1 VADKNFKV
9 KSGLQVPSLTTA
21 GPVTTDSAGNVT
33 SSATLPISQGG
44 TGQTTAGNALNAFL
58 PLQTSQDNKFLQ
70 TNGVTT
76 QWTTPQQHTATD
88 GVLGSRVYSGTVTPS
103 SPVTGDLWIDQT
115 TGNGI
120 QLVRWR
126 KTVASAT
133 TTVTGLDDNNLTLS
147 YTSGNEQVYINGV
160 LITRGQDYTATNG
173 TSVVLT
179 QAAEVG
185 DTLEIFGNPLFS
197 VTDTYTQAQSNSIYV
212 RNSNYQVAGKNKIIN
227 GDFGVNQRGFVSTT
241 STGSYTYD
249 RWMSTLIGDGTTTLS
264 SQAFIPGSAPIS
276 DYESINYLRA
286 VTAGQTSTNT
296 ATLIKQKIEDVRTF
310 ANQTVTVSFWAKS
323 FSGTP
328 SISVEFVQVFGSGG
342 SSAVNSI
349 ISSPIKKSIN
359 TAWNRYFYTITVP
372 SILGKTIGANSTL
385 ELNIWLSAGS
395 DFNAR
400 TGSLGIQL
408 NTFDIWGVQAEL
420 GSVPTSFST
429 SEGTIY
435 GELAACQRYYYRF
448 VGSQTIGST
457 ISNICNA
464 SMQSASNA
472 SGMFEY
478 PVQMRVAPSFYVH
491 PSAVGILQISG
502 GFAFPSPLTLVAN
515 DNKRAM
521 LKETT
526 SGQTIGHGCILG
538 LSNTINDYFELSA
551 EL

>member
-103 SPVTGDLWIDQT
+103 SPVIGDLWIDQT

-179 QAAEVG
+179 QAAEIG

-197 VTDTYTQAQSNSIYV
+197 VTDAYTQSQSNSLYV
-212 RNSNYQVAGKNKIIN
+212 AKSGFDAAGKNFCIN
-227 GDFGVNQRGFVSTT
+227 GGMDIWQRGTSFSNAGGGQYTADRWQIFNGAGSYSVARTT
-241 STGSYTYD
+241 SNIPLNFVYGIQVTATANSSTPYLMQMIETQNTTMLQGKQFLVGAWVQAPAGVIMNIHVLSSTVTDASIFQMNGNPTGDRTFTATGSPQFIF
-249 RWMSTLIGDGTTTLS
+249 SNVGTLS
-264 SQAFIPGSAPIS
+264 S
-276 DYESINYLRA
+276 NMKTLRI
-286 VTAGQTSTNT
+286 TIWPTSLSNGQSY
-296 ATLIKQKIEDVRTF
+296 
-310 ANQTVTVSFWAKS
+310 TVT
-323 FSGTP
+323 
-328 SISVEFVQVFGSGG
+328 
-342 SSAVNSI
+342 
-349 ISSPIKKSIN
+349 
-359 TAWNRYFYTITVP
+359 
-372 SILGKTIGANSTL
+372 
-385 ELNIWLSAGS
+385 
-395 DFNAR
+395 
-400 TGSLGIQL
+400 
-408 NTFDIWGVQAEL
+408 GVQLEA
-420 GSVPTSFST
+420 SSIPTPFSRA
-429 SEGTIY
+429 GGDIA
-435 GELAACQRYYYRF
+435 GELVRCQRYYYRF

-472 SGMFEY
+472 TGMFEY
-478 PVQMRVAPSFYVH
+478 PVQMRVPPSFYVH

>member
-88 GVLGSRVYSGTVTPS
+88 GVVGAKIYSGTVTPS
-103 SPVTGDLWIDQT
+103 SPVVGDLWIDQT

-179 QAAEVG
+179 QAAEIG

-197 VTDTYTQAQSNSIYV
+197 VTDAYTQSQSNSIYV
-212 RNSNYQVAGKNKIIN
+212 RNSNYPVAGKNKIIN
-227 GDFGVNQRGFVSTT
+227 GDFGVNQRGFTTTT
-241 STGSYTYD
+241 STATFLFD
-249 RWMSTLIGDGTTTLS
+249 RWQTRAVDGTSTFTAQTFTS
-264 SQAFIPGSAPIS
+264 GSAPVAG
-276 DYESINYLRA
+276 YESTNYIR
-286 VTAGQTSTNT
+286 VSSSGQTATSTRT
-296 ATLIKQKIEDVRTF
+296 AISQPIEDVRTF
-310 ANQTVTVSFWAKS
+310 AGQTATFSFWAKS
-323 FSGTP
+323 ESGTP
-328 SISVEFVQVFGSGG
+328 SVAVYLAQNWTNGFADGPGQKVTIN
-342 SSAVNSI
+342 SS
-349 ISSPIKKSIN
+349 
-359 TAWNRYFYTITVP
+359 WNRYSMTFQVP
-372 SILGKTIGANSTL
+372 ALVGQTIG
-385 ELNIWLSAGS
+385 LNNKLTPFIFTSAGS
-395 DFNAR
+395 DWNSQSA
-400 TGSLGIQL
+400 SLGIQS
-408 NTFDIWGVQAEL
+408 TTIDFWGFQFEA

-429 SEGTIY
+429 STGTVQ
-435 GELAACQRYYYRF
+435 GELAACQRYYQRF
-448 VGSQTIGST
+448 GNNVPFEAFGMAHGIDANNARMYLPLKGNMR
-457 ISNICNA
+457 SNPILA
-464 SMQSASNA
+464 FSSASTFQKSFGNTSGLTSVSLGA
-472 SGMFEY
+472 S
-478 PVQMRVAPSFYVH
+478 SNH
-491 PSAVGILQISG
+491 AVSIDFVRTSEFSSNG
-502 GFAFPSPLTLVAN
+502 GFLITSVA
-515 DNKRAM
+515 AGTAYI
-521 LKETT
+521 EA
-526 SGQTIGHGCILG
+526 
-538 LSNTINDYFELSA
+538 SA